1 MASLSVTEA
10 WNETAA
16 LLKREGRL
24 IFPLAFLLMALPG
37 AILQA
42 MIPPSDPGAM
52 PVAGPW
58 LYFLPISIVSS
69 IVGALA
75 ISWLALTPGTS
86 LGEALQVAVRRILPV
101 IGALILL
108 SLAGG
113 LLMLPLMIVIALLTV
128 DPGGG
133 EPQMTGGILFGSL
146 AFAVLVMFFWVRL
159 MLMTPVA
166 AVEKAGPLAMIARSW
181 ALTRGHF
188 WKLLGFLLLLTLVA
202 GVTMLAVSAVGGL
215 LIILIAGQPEPG
227 SVAMFLALLLSALL
241 QAVVS
246 AVFTVFLARIYAQLT
261 GRIAA
266 DVFT

>member
-1 MASLSVTEA
+1 MASLSITEA
-10 WNETAA
+10 WNETRA

-24 IFPLAFLLMALPG
+24 IFPLTFLLMALPG

-42 MIPPSDPGAM
+42 MIPPGEPGTM
-52 PVAGPW
+52 PAAGPW
-58 LYFLPISIVSS
+58 LYFFPISIVSS

-86 LGEALQVAVRRILPV
+86 LGEALQVAVRRFLPV
-101 IGALILL
+101 LGALLL
-108 SLAGG
+108 LGFAAG
-113 LLMLPLMIVIALLTV
+113 LLMLPLTIGLALVAV

-133 EPQMTGGILFGSL
+133 QPELTGAMLFGLLAYLLLILFL
-146 AFAVLVMFFWVRL
+146 WVRL

-166 AVEKAGPLAMIARSW
+166 AVEKAGPIAMIARSW

-188 WKLLGFLLLLTLVA
+188 WKLLGFVLLLTLVVV
-202 GVTMLAVSAVGGL
+202 VTMLAVSAVGGL
-215 LIILIAGQPEPG
+215 LIILVAGQPQPG
-227 SVAMFLALLLSALL
+227 SVAMFLALLLSALF

-266 DVFT
+266 DVFA